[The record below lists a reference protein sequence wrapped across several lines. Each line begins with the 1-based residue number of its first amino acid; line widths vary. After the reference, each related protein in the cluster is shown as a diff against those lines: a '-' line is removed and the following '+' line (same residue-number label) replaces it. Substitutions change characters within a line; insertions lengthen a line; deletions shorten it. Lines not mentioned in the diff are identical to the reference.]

1 MTAVLEVYESDIGK
15 VRIGQKTKL
24 FADNR
29 SDALY
34 GKVIEIG
41 VKVKRQ
47 NVVNSDT
54 SGNIDARIVE
64 VRVQLDAAS
73 AQQVI
78 GLTNLQVTGEIQ
90 Q

>member
-1 MTAVLEVYESDIGK
+1 
-15 VRIGQKTKL
+15 
-24 FADNR
+24 
-29 SDALY
+29 
-34 GKVIEIG
+34 

-73 AQQVI
+73 AQQVV